1 MPGETEEIKRRLDVV
16 EFIGEYLPLVRAGGP
31 NMKARCP
38 FHQEKTPSFYISKER
53 QMWHC
58 FGCGEGGDVFS
69 FIMKHE
75 GLEFPEA
82 LKLLAERTGIQLP
95 QWNPK
100 ERSERMRLFEVVE
113 FATKVFEKYLHD
125 SSKAAHARA
134 YLEKRGVS
142 PAMRDAFRLG
152 YAPEAWDTLITL
164 AGQRG
169 IGVPEL
175 IKAGLVLQSERGG
188 YDRFRNR
195 LIFPIRDVHGAVV
208 GFTARTLTDDPNEPK
223 YINTPQTPLYN
234 KSAVLYGLD
243 RARQAAKKADLAVVV
258 EGNMDVISC
267 HQAGFENTIA
277 VSGTAFTREQLE
289 LIQRFTKRIA
299 VAFDADAA
307 GVRAAEKGIDLAIA
321 EGLQV
326 RVIQLPDG
334 AGKDPDE
341 AIKKDPAVWQRAVE
355 QAMPVMD
362 WFFAQAFH
370 GADLEQPETKS
381 AIGRMLL
388 PRIARMPDAI
398 ERTHWIQQLSKRL
411 NVPEDVLRGQI
422 GRGGSVSGVGGRIDR
437 SGTTTSH
444 TLPPTPS
451 RKPTRDTLVAEEF
464 LGILV
469 TEPSRL
475 PEGMAVVAPEML
487 IDPDLADLYRSMI
500 VRYTGGEQPVP
511 DPHTP
516 EVPARVLAT
525 LSRVILRRERASV
538 ETPRPDDELRR
549 LSAIIRTAHAHF
561 EQKRLADLLR
571 DAEARGD
578 ADAVRSLTQQI
589 QALISEGPA

>member
-82 LKLLAERTGIQLP
+82 LKLLAERTGVQLP

-100 ERSERMRLFEVVE
+100 ERSERMRLFEIVE
-113 FATKVFEKYLHD
+113 YATKVFEKYLRE
-125 SSKAAHARA
+125 SGKAAHARA

-152 YAPEAWDTLITL
+152 YAPEGWDTLIQH
-164 AGQRG
+164 AGARG

-175 IKAGLVLQSERGG
+175 VKAGLVLQSDRGG

-195 LIFPIRDVHGAVV
+195 LLFPIRDVHGAVV

-258 EGNMDVISC
+258 EGNMDVIAC

-277 VSGTAFTREQLE
+277 VSGTAFTREQLD
-289 LIQRFTKRIA
+289 LIRRFTTRIA

-307 GVRAAEKGIDLAIA
+307 GIRAAEKGIDLAVA

-341 AIKKDPAVWQRAVE
+341 AIKKDPAVWKRAVE

-362 WFFAQAFH
+362 WFFARAFH
-370 GADLEQPETKS
+370 AADLEQPEAKS

-388 PRIARMPDAI
+388 PRIARIPDAI
-398 ERTHWIQQLSKRL
+398 ERTHWLQQLSKRL
-411 NVPEDVLRGQI
+411 NVPEDVLRGQ
-422 GRGGSVSGVGGRIDR
+422 
-437 SGTTTSH
+437 
-444 TLPPTPS
+444 LPGAPKPKRLVQETAADPKKTA
-451 RKPTRDTLVAEEF
+451 KPTQATLAAEEF
-464 LGILV
+464 LGVLV
-469 TEPSRL
+469 TAPARL
-475 PEGMAVVAPEML
+475 PEGMAAVAPEM
-487 IDPDLADLYRSMI
+487 IADPDLADLYRNMI
-500 VRYTGGEQPVP
+500 LRYTAGEQPVP
-511 DPHTP
+511 DPHAP
-516 EVPARVLAT
+516 EVPGSVLAT

-549 LSAIIRTAHAHF
+549 LSAIIRTAHVRSS
-561 EQKRLADLLR
+561 QKRLAEDLR
-571 DAEARGD
+571 HAEARGD

>member
-1 MPGETEEIKRRLDVV
+1 MPGETEEIKRRLDIV

-82 LKLLAERTGIQLP
+82 LKLLAERTGIQLA
-95 QWNPK
+95 QWNPQ

-113 FATKVFEKYLHD
+113 FATKVFEKYLRD
-125 SSKAAHARA
+125 SSKAVHARA

-152 YAPEAWDTLITL
+152 YAPEGWDTLITL

-195 LIFPIRDVHGAVV
+195 LMFPIRDVHGAVV

-234 KSAVLYGLD
+234 KSAILYGLD

-277 VSGTAFTREQLE
+277 VSGTAFTREQLD
-289 LIQRFTKRIA
+289 LIRRFTTRIA

-307 GVRAAEKGIDLAIA
+307 GIRAAEKGIDLAIS
-321 EGLQV
+321 EGMQV
-326 RVIQLPDG
+326 RVIELPEG

-341 AIKKDPAVWQRAVE
+341 AIKKDPSVWRRAVE
-355 QAMPVMD
+355 KAMPVMD
-362 WFFAQAFH
+362 WFFAHAFLN
-370 GADLEQPETKS
+370 ADLDQPEAKS
-381 AIGRMLL
+381 AIGRILL

-398 ERTHWIQQLSKRL
+398 ERTHWLQQLSKRL
-411 NVPEDVLRGQI
+411 NVPEDVLRGQLP
-422 GRGGSVSGVGGRIDR
+422 GAPKPKRPDAATPAESQKVAKPKRE
-437 SGTTTSH
+437 
-444 TLPPTPS
+444 TLA
-451 RKPTRDTLVAEEF
+451 AEEF
-464 LGILV
+464 LGVLV
-469 TEPSRL
+469 VEPARL
-475 PEGMAVVAPEML
+475 PEGMAVVAPEM
-487 IDPDLADLYRSMI
+487 ITDPDLADLYRSMI

-511 DPHTP
+511 DPHAP

-538 ETPRPDDELRR
+538 ETPRPDDELRS
-549 LSAIIRTAHAHF
+549 LSAIIRTAYSRS
-561 EQKRLADLLR
+561 EQTRLADLLR

-578 ADAVRSLTQQI
+578 TDAVRSLTQQI

>member
-1 MPGETEEIKRRLDVV
+1 MPGETEEIKRRLDIV

-82 LKLLAERTGIQLP
+82 LKLLAERTGIQLA
-95 QWNPK
+95 QWNPQ

-113 FATKVFEKYLHD
+113 FATKVFEKYLRD
-125 SSKAAHARA
+125 SSKAVHARA

-152 YAPEAWDTLITL
+152 YAPEGWDTLITL

-195 LIFPIRDVHGAVV
+195 LLFPIRDVHGAVV

-277 VSGTAFTREQLE
+277 VSGTAFTREQLD
-289 LIQRFTKRIA
+289 LIRRFTTRIA

-307 GVRAAEKGIDLAIA
+307 GIRAAEKGIDLAIS
-321 EGLQV
+321 EGMQV
-326 RVIQLPDG
+326 RVIELPEG

-341 AIKKDPAVWQRAVE
+341 AIKKDPSVWRRAVE
-355 QAMPVMD
+355 NAMPVMD
-362 WFFAQAFH
+362 WFFAHAFLN
-370 GADLEQPETKS
+370 ADLDQPEAKS
-381 AIGRMLL
+381 AIGRILL

-398 ERTHWIQQLSKRL
+398 ERTHWLQQLSKRL
-411 NVPEDVLRGQI
+411 NVPEDVLRGQLL
-422 GRGGSVSGVGGRIDR
+422 GAPKPKRPDAA
-437 SGTTTSH
+437 TTAESQKVAKPKRE
-444 TLPPTPS
+444 TLA
-451 RKPTRDTLVAEEF
+451 AEEF
-464 LGILV
+464 LGVLV
-469 TEPSRL
+469 VEPARL
-475 PEGMAVVAPEML
+475 PEGMAVVAPEM
-487 IDPDLADLYRSMI
+487 ITDPDLADLYRSMI

-511 DPHTP
+511 DPHAP

-538 ETPRPDDELRR
+538 ETPRPDDELRS
-549 LSAIIRTAHAHF
+549 LSAIIRTAHSRS
-561 EQKRLADLLR
+561 EQTRLADLLR

>member
-1 MPGETEEIKRRLDVV
+1 MPGETEEIKRRLDIV
-16 EFIGEYLPLVRAGGP
+16 EFIGEYLPLLRAGGA

-82 LKLLAERTGIQLP
+82 LKLLAERTGIQLA
-95 QWNPK
+95 QWNPQ

-113 FATKVFEKYLHD
+113 FATKVFEKYLRD

-142 PAMRDAFRLG
+142 AAMRDAFRLG
-152 YAPEAWDTLITL
+152 YAPEGWDTLITL

-169 IGVPEL
+169 ISVPEL

-195 LIFPIRDVHGAVV
+195 LMFPIRDVHGAVV

-341 AIKKDPAVWQRAVE
+341 AIKKDPAVWHRAVE

-362 WFFAQAFH
+362 WFFVQAFH
-370 GADLEQPETKS
+370 DADLEKPEAKS
-381 AIGRMLL
+381 AIGRTLL
-388 PRIARMPDAI
+388 PRIAQIPDAI
-398 ERTHWIQQLSKRL
+398 ERTHWLQQLSKRL
-411 NVPEDVLRGQI
+411 NVPEEVLRGQMA
-422 GRGGSVSGVGGRIDR
+422 GAKPGVGAGLSRP
-437 SGTTTSH
+437 GAKTAP
-444 TLPPTPS
+444 LPATKPA
-451 RKPTRDTLVAEEF
+451 KPTRDTLVAEEF

-469 TEPSRL
+469 TEPTRL
-475 PEGMAVVAPEML
+475 PEGMAVVAPEM
-487 IDPDLADLYRSMI
+487 IADPELADLYRSMI

-511 DPHTP
+511 DPHAP

-538 ETPRPDDELRR
+538 ETPRPDDELRS
-549 LSAIIRTAHAHF
+549 LSAIIRTAHSRS
-561 EQKRLADLLR
+561 EQTRLADLLR

-589 QALISEGPA
+589 QALISETS

>member
-1 MPGETEEIKRRLDVV
+1 MPGETEEIKRRLDIV

-82 LKLLAERTGIQLP
+82 LKLLAERTGVQLA

-100 ERSERMRLFEVVE
+100 ERSERMRLFEIVE
-113 FATKVFEKYLHD
+113 YATKVFEKYLRD
-125 SSKAAHARA
+125 SAKAAHVRA

-142 PAMRDAFRLG
+142 LAMRDAFRLG
-152 YAPEAWDTLITL
+152 YAPEGWDTLIQH

-175 IKAGLVLQSERGG
+175 VKAGLVLQSDRGG

-195 LIFPIRDVHGAVV
+195 LMFPIRDVHGAVV

-243 RARQAAKKADLAVVV
+243 RARQSAKKADLAVVV
-258 EGNMDVISC
+258 EGNMDVIAC

-277 VSGTAFTREQLE
+277 VSGTAFTREQLD
-289 LIQRFTKRIA
+289 LIRRFTMRIA

-326 RVIQLPDG
+326 RVIQLPEG

-341 AIKKDPAVWQRAVE
+341 AIKKDPAVWKHAVE

-362 WFFAQAFH
+362 WFFGRAFH
-370 GADLEQPETKS
+370 DADLEKPEAKS

-388 PRIARMPDAI
+388 PRIARIPDAI
-398 ERTHWIQQLSKRL
+398 ERTHWIQQLSQRL
-411 NVPEDVLRGQI
+411 KVPEDVLRGQ
-422 GRGGSVSGVGGRIDR
+422 
-437 SGTTTSH
+437 
-444 TLPPTPS
+444 LPGAPKPKRPAQETAADPKKPVKPS
-451 RKPTRDTLVAEEF
+451 RETMAAEEF
-464 LGILV
+464 LGLLISA
-469 TEPSRL
+469 PARL
-475 PEGMAVVAPEML
+475 PEGMAAVAPEM
-487 IDPDLADLYRSMI
+487 IADPDLADLYRSMI

-511 DPHTP
+511 DPHAP
-516 EVPARVLAT
+516 EVPASVLAT

-538 ETPRPDDELRR
+538 ETPRPDDELRS
-549 LSAIIRTAHAHF
+549 LSAIIRTAHSHF

-578 ADAVRSLTQQI
+578 NDAVRSLTQQI